1 MLVFFPVSN
10 SNKNGPISIAPNDKL
25 LFMARTCIK
34 YYIGDAC
41 EEGLKKVTK
50 LDENRVPGSELI
62 NVTICREHCITD
74 GCNSAQQKDLVV
86 SRILIMLTFLINFSL
101 NVTKYVG

>member
-1 MLVFFPVSN
+1 MIRPNKHNRTQKNLIFFVV
-10 SNKNGPISIAPNDKL
+10 
-25 LFMARTCIK
+25 
-34 YYIGDAC
+34 GDAC

-86 SRILIMLTFLINFSL
+86 SRILIMLTFLINFGL
-101 NVTKYVG
+101 NVNKYVV